1 MPEPLAQQPPP
12 LDQHQQTNIGYMPQQ
27 RYDIDPVMLKHLDAS
42 DMLSRLKHMLLGH
55 EYDEEDDEWKPIQ
68 VFVGYTTH
76 KIKNK
81 ETGEEEEVE
90 KEVYKSVDPLI
101 PERTVRAIIG
111 SLEMYL
117 SSNTFLS
124 ILKEEARNDIMWGVC
139 QNLGIIWLRL
149 GNRIAPEE
157 RAMIHSTIKDA
168 IFLGLSRAENKNT
181 LDAISKTQQSHE
193 IIQANPRTQPNEKE
207 FKILGW

>member
-1 MPEPLAQQPPP
+1 MNGDPLGPPPPGQPPP
-12 LDQHQQTNIGYMPQQ
+12 DPYASSIAYMPQRQ
-27 RYDIDPVMLKHLDAS
+27 MELDPMMSKHLDAS
-42 DMLSRLKHMLLGH
+42 EMLLRLKHMLLGH
-55 EYDEEDDEWKPIQ
+55 EYDEEAEEWQTIMNIVGKDEKGNNI
-68 VFVGYTTH
+68 
-76 KIKNK
+76 
-81 ETGEEEEVE
+81 EVAAE
-90 KEVYKSVDPLI
+90 PLI
-101 PERTVRAIIG
+101 PERTVRSIIG

-124 ILKEEARNDIMWGVC
+124 VLKEEARNDIMWGIC
-139 QNLGIIWLRL
+139 QNLGVIWFRL

-181 LDAISKTQQSHE
+181 LDAVSKMQQSHE
-193 IIQANPRTQPNEKE
+193 IIQAHPKTPTPGEKE

>member
-1 MPEPLAQQPPP
+1 
-12 LDQHQQTNIGYMPQQ
+12 
-27 RYDIDPVMLKHLDAS
+27 
-42 DMLSRLKHMLLGH
+42 MLLGD
-55 EYDEEDDEWKPIQ
+55 EYDEDADEWKPIKNLI
-68 VFVGYTTH
+68 GYD
-76 KIKNK
+76 KDKK
-81 ETGEEEEVE
+81 A
-90 KEVYKSVDPLI
+90 VYQIAEPLI
-101 PERTVRAIIG
+101 PERTVRSIIG

-117 SSNTFLS
+117 SPNTFLS

-181 LDAISKTQQSHE
+181 LDAYSKTQQSHE
-193 IIQANPRTQPNEKE
+193 IIQANPKAQPQDEK
-207 FKILGW
+207 FKVLGGW

>member
-1 MPEPLAQQPPP
+1 MPVDPLAQP
-12 LDQHQQTNIGYMPQQ
+12 QQDPYMSVGYMPQ
-27 RYDIDPVMLKHLDAS
+27 RHLDVDPVMSKHLDAS
-42 DMLSRLKHMLLGH
+42 GMLSRLKHMLLGH
-55 EYDEEDDEWKPIQ
+55 EYDDDEEEWKPINILI
-68 VFVGYTTH
+68 GYDE
-76 KIKNK
+76 NK
-81 ETGEEEEVE
+81 KAIYE
-90 KEVYKSVDPLI
+90 KADSLI

-124 ILKEEARNDIMWGVC
+124 VLKEEARNDIMWGVC

-149 GNRIAPEE
+149 GNKIAPEE

-193 IIQANPRTQPNEKE
+193 IIQATPRAQPSEKE
-207 FKILGW
+207 FKFFGGF